1 VVLYSPFNIFLNLLF
16 QRLRVLDGEDITGKE
31 EGEFQKGQLFLY
43 QEEGDTEQIGTGE
56 TKPSMARTTPQ
67 CAICLVEYQ
76 EGDDVCWSHN
86 KRCRHHFHR
95 LCMTEWLSDHNECPC
110 CRNNYLALSD
120 DDEEEEEMHR
130 SISED
135 QSFFSNFARPIT
147 PSEPSEDS
155 YLSLGPASVEL
166 NPADFRIPDLEVGIT
181 SDNVSAVTSSS
192 AGSIYTER
200 ESWNGDDNIVD
211 DTLNNPVTA
220 DDWSCP
226 SVHDLE
232 EPMNV
237 EPLSPRRRR
246 SPQPAGRLQQREHET
261 SDDQV
266 VSLQLDDL
274 IVDSL
279 MRRLKEHGDA
289 FRGLRRNRDCA
300 NSDSSG
306 SMYTEGSNGD
316 VGPTLIHT
324 DSDSRRPCFDETDTC
339 AVCAKKYEV
348 FEPICWSTDPLCTH
362 VFHRECL
369 NEWIA
374 DNHVYCPFCRAK
386 VEGIPTTA
394 VSNSDEAAS
403 GSLVSRDVLSAN
415 SGTLGGTGVASDL
428 ESEKRDDYDVEEGNS
443 SSDLLDSEA
452 CEQLRYISSI
462 DYATEAII
470 SSLDSMMLTDSA

>member
-1 VVLYSPFNIFLNLLF
+1 M
-16 QRLRVLDGEDITGKE
+16 
-31 EGEFQKGQLFLY
+31 
-43 QEEGDTEQIGTGE
+43 EQSGTGE
-56 TKPSMARTTPQ
+56 TKPSMARTPPQ

-86 KRCRHHFHR
+86 KRCSHHFHR

-120 DDEEEEEMHR
+120 DDEEEEEMQR

-135 QSFFSNFARPIT
+135 PSFFSHSAQPVT

-155 YLSLGPASVEL
+155 YLPLGLASVEL

-181 SDNVSAVTSSS
+181 SDNVSAVTSTS
-192 AGSIYTER
+192 AGSTYTER
-200 ESWNGDDNIVD
+200 ESRNGDDNIVED
-211 DTLNNPVTA
+211 SLSNDVTA

-237 EPLSPRRRR
+237 EYLSPRRRR
-246 SPQPAGRLQQREHET
+246 SPQPAERLQQREHET

-274 IVDSL
+274 IVDGL
-279 MRRLKEHGDA
+279 MRRLKEKGGAD
-289 FRGLRRNRDCA
+289 RGLRRNRDCT

-306 SMYTEGSNGD
+306 SVYTEGSNGD

-324 DSDSRRPCFDETDTC
+324 SSGSRHSCFDETDTC

-369 NEWIA
+369 NKWIA
-374 DNHVYCPFCRAK
+374 DDHAYCPFCRAK
-386 VEGIPTTA
+386 EEGVPTTA
-394 VSNSDEAAS
+394 VSYSDEAAS

-415 SGTLGGTGVASDL
+415 SGTLGGTGAASDL
-428 ESEKRDDYDVEEGNS
+428 ESERRDVSDVEEGNS
-443 SSDLLDSEA
+443 SSDLLDPEA

-462 DYATEAII
+462 DGATEAII
-470 SSLDSMMLTDSA
+470 SSLGSMMLTDSA